1 MAATISLLCSG
12 HAITK
17 ERSNSSSWQGA
28 RDWPMGHQH
37 APVVLP
43 PMEWREWAG
52 VGGVSCPRRR
62 GRVRTVQHRFRA
74 PDRQRSRD
82 HHAVRP
88 GPAQPSAGSRLT
100 YWRFS
105 DPIASDGA
113 LSTAFRFTYT
123 VIRKPLVTDRSSGV
137 SPVSP
142 APRRRRPSSSTRHR
156 REKRAKGAQRLEA
169 KARRTSTS
177 KPDCMLGHVE
187 ALRLDVLRR
196 STFLELRAP
205 LDQRAE
211 SAY

>member
-1 MAATISLLCSG
+1 MHRWCS
-12 HAITK
+12 H
-17 ERSNSSSWQGA
+17 RWSGA
-28 RDWPMGHQH
+28 N
-37 APVVLP
+37 
-43 PMEWREWAG
+43 
-52 VGGVSCPRRR
+52 
-62 GRVRTVQHRFRA
+62 GRVWEAFPVRA
-74 PDRQRSRD
+74 GAVACAPCSTGSVRRMQRSRD

-105 DPIASDGA
+105 DPIACDGA